1 MLVTEIAEITKSKVK
16 ICIDYQISF
25 ALYKGELRKY
35 GIKKEEELSEEIYNM
50 ILKEVLPKRA
60 KLRCMNLLKSRD
72 YTKFQLEQKLK
83 QNNYPE
89 EVIAEALRYVQSYGY
104 IDDIQNAKNYIISAN
119 NSKSRKQITLDLM
132 RKGISKEDIET
143 AYGLCE
149 EEEPLVEEEAL
160 IEKLLVKKHYCR
172 QEATL
177 QERQKIIRFLFRKG
191 FSLDKIY
198 KAVGQEY

>member
-72 YTKFQLEQKLK
+72 YTKF
-83 QNNYPE
+83 
-89 EVIAEALRYVQSYGY
+89 
-104 IDDIQNAKNYIISAN
+104 
-119 NSKSRKQITLDLM
+119 
-132 RKGISKEDIET
+132 
-143 AYGLCE
+143 
-149 EEEPLVEEEAL
+149 
-160 IEKLLVKKHYCR
+160 
-172 QEATL
+172 
-177 QERQKIIRFLFRKG
+177 
-191 FSLDKIY
+191 
-198 KAVGQEY
+198 

>member
-104 IDDIQNAKNYIISAN
+104 IDDIRYAKNYIISAN
-119 NSKSRKQITLDLM
+119 NSKSRKQITLD
-132 RKGISKEDIET
+132 
-143 AYGLCE
+143 
-149 EEEPLVEEEAL
+149 
-160 IEKLLVKKHYCR
+160 
-172 QEATL
+172 
-177 QERQKIIRFLFRKG
+177 
-191 FSLDKIY
+191 
-198 KAVGQEY
+198 

>member
-35 GIKKEEELSEEIYNM
+35 GIKKEEELSEEIYYM

-83 QNNYPE
+83 QNNYPK

-104 IDDIQNAKNYIISAN
+104 IDDIRYAKNYIISAN

-149 EEEPLVEEEAL
+149 EEEPLVEEESL

>member
-104 IDDIQNAKNYIISAN
+104 IDDIRYAKNYIISAN

-149 EEEPLVEEEAL
+149 EEEAL

>member
-83 QNNYPE
+83 QNNYPK

-104 IDDIQNAKNYIISAN
+104 IDDIRYAKNYIISAN

-149 EEEPLVEEEAL
+149 EEEPLVEEESL

>member
-104 IDDIQNAKNYIISAN
+104 IDDIRYAKNYIISAN

-149 EEEPLVEEEAL
+149 EEEPLVEEKAL